1 MNKCPRCNLPQ
12 NRLNECKYC
21 GYDFT
26 KNKKKHTKIIR
37 RKLKDIV
44 SGFKEIQIVS
54 RNKKSK
60 VHSVNNAGKAFKKTD
75 EGGTRSG
82 IDRRKQKYTTYYPE
96 KRSGM
101 DRRKRFDRRGL
112 IARN

>member
-1 MNKCPRCNLPQ
+1 
-12 NRLNECKYC
+12 
-21 GYDFT
+21 
-26 KNKKKHTKIIR
+26 
-37 RKLKDIV
+37 
-44 SGFKEIQIVS
+44 
-54 RNKKSK
+54 
-60 VHSVNNAGKAFKKTD
+60 VNNAGKAFKKTD